1 MAPKSPSHT
10 LRLQV
15 HLQPRA
21 AHTRIVGRHGA
32 AIKVQVHA
40 APVDGAANL
49 ALVELLAQLLD
60 VPKRAV
66 RIVQGA
72 TSRDKLVE
80 IDSADLAACRRR
92 LDAVLPPRVDKAGRG
107 D

>member
-1 MAPKSPSHT
+1 MPASGAVYT
-10 LRLQV
+10 LRLQI

-21 AHTRIVGRHGA
+21 ARTRIVGRHGA

-49 ALVELLAQLLD
+49 ALIELLAEVLE
-60 VPKRAV
+60 VPRRAV
-66 RIVQGA
+66 RIVHGL
-72 TSRDKLVE
+72 TGRDKLVE
-80 IDSADLAACRRR
+80 IDTPDVAACRRR
-92 LDAVLPPRVDKAGRG
+92 LDAVMPPRVDKAGSA

>member
-1 MAPKSPSHT
+1 MPPKDPSHT

-21 AHTRIVGRHGA
+21 AHTRIVGRHGT

-40 APVDGAANL
+40 PPVDGAANL
-49 ALVELLAQLLD
+49 ALIDLLARLLE

-66 RIVQGA
+66 RIVQGT

-80 IDSADLAACRRR
+80 IDSTDLAACQRR